1 MQVKDTISRFLN
13 SDHYSPDVVKQVSET
28 GIAELKSSLGIVRL
42 CFEMT
47 NNRIDIAEAVAQR
60 LMKQQYLGYELFQL
74 TTARMIIACY
84 KNDKN
89 AFLLVL
95 KAWLNGRK
103 KTPQNWDNRVLEEPV
118 LQKWLSEI
126 DPKKLKPPELRKH
139 NMSDDDF
146 SFVKNVDGI
155 PLKAVLENLEWLR
168 QMQIN
173 DAPEDMAKTYRLVRL
188 NRKLREAGFTSNK
201 DFPDFTAALDENGNF
216 IGSFL
221 DH

>member
-89 AFLLVL
+89 AFLLAL

-103 KTPQNWDNRVLEEPV
+103 KNT
-118 LQKWLSEI
+118 SE
-126 DPKKLKPPELRKH
+126 L
-139 NMSDDDF
+139 
-146 SFVKNVDGI
+146 G
-155 PLKAVLENLEWLR
+155 
-168 QMQIN
+168 
-173 DAPEDMAKTYRLVRL
+173 
-188 NRKLREAGFTSNK
+188 
-201 DFPDFTAALDENGNF
+201 
-216 IGSFL
+216 
-221 DH
+221 